1 MKKTLRGHLT
11 YANVISTLCLFLV
24 LGGGAAFAATHLP
37 KNSVG
42 SKQLKKN
49 SVGAAKIKSG
59 AVTADKLATNAVTA
73 TKVADGAVTAGK
85 LADGS
90 VTTGKIADGAVG
102 TGKLADN
109 SVGSGKLAAA
119 AVTTGKIDDEAVTT
133 GKLANEA
140 VTTGKIANE
149 AVTTGKIANDA
160 VTGAKV
166 NEGSLHFTCNNPATA
181 VLVLGGPCV
190 YMTTIAGGGTW
201 NEAIQACQVGVPG
214 ATLPT
219 VAQVEAYAR
228 LGGVPWK
235 EVIAFTS
242 DLAGGGPNPSGAWSV
257 ETDANG
263 TVTVIVATPL
273 TNKVQSDVLC
283 EYDPASDPTP
293 GS

>member
-1 MKKTLRGHLT
+1 MIKQLRGRLT
-11 YANVISTLCLFLV
+11 YANVVSTLCLFLL
-24 LGGGAAFAATHLP
+24 LGGSAAFAATQLP

-42 SKQLKKN
+42 PKQLKKN
-49 SVGAAKIKSG
+49 AVGGAKIKNG
-59 AVTADKLATNAVTA
+59 AVTANKLAANSVTA
-73 TKVADGAVTAGK
+73 AKLADGAVSTGK
-85 LADGS
+85 LADNS
-90 VTTGKIADGAVG
+90 VG

-109 SVGSGKLAAA
+109 SV
-119 AVTTGKIDDEAVTT
+119 TTGKIANAAVNT
-133 GKLANEA
+133 GKLADGS
-140 VTTGKIANE
+140 VGTGKIANE

-190 YMTTIAGGGTW
+190 YKTTIAGGGTW
-201 NEAIQACQVGVPG
+201 TEAIQACQVGVPG
-214 ATLPT
+214 ATLPS
-219 VAQVEAYAR
+219 VAEVEAYAR

-242 DLAGGGPNPSGAWSV
+242 DLAGSGPNPSGAWSV

-263 TVTVIVATPL
+263 TVNVIVATPL
-273 TNKVQSDVLC
+273 TNEVQSDVLC
-283 EYDPASDPTP
+283 EYDPASNPTP